1 MLEIA
6 ARRGTRNAVQAFAGA
21 HPGKYPLVL
30 GSWLPSQMICTLE
43 ITLVVARVWGVVEM
57 LIHKIEY
64 ESDYGS
70 LCDSHASIIT

>member
-1 MLEIA
+1 
-6 ARRGTRNAVQAFAGA
+6 
-21 HPGKYPLVL
+21 
-30 GSWLPSQMICTLE
+30 MICTLE

-70 LCDSHASIIT
+70 LCDSHASITIT